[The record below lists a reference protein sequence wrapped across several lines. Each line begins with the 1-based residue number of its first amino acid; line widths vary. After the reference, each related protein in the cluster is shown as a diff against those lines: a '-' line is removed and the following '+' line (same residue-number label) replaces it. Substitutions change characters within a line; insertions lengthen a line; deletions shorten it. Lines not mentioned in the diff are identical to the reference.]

1 LFKDSVSDPSISASS
16 YVNRDDCVEYDSEG
30 EPDFEEDVKK
40 IDKDVF
46 PVIGT
51 NEYLKFKDKSQIRDD
66 AEVQLYGVD
75 KSAFVAPSLTPTNDS
90 ELDTTVTPSSFLPP
104 NETVS
109 IISTIILTKYGN
121 TYEIK
126 SINFQ
131 NSEFI
136 VGESS
141 LSSSVQIQE
150 NKTNRPRF
158 QILILFQYLISRIV
172 NCTKI
177 NLWVQLII

>member
-1 LFKDSVSDPSISASS
+1 MFKDSVSDPSISASS

-104 NETVS
+104 NEIDSVT
-109 IISTIILTKYGN
+109 STFR
-121 TYEIK
+121 IK
-126 SINFQ
+126 QTGRTSTSNQ
-131 NSEFI
+131 
-136 VGESS
+136 
-141 LSSSVQIQE
+141 
-150 NKTNRPRF
+150 
-158 QILILFQYLISRIV
+158 LIFKIV
-172 NCTKI
+172 N
-177 NLWVQLII
+177 L